1 MTTRKV
7 YAEELNELALE
18 VSKMGGQLE
27 HMIDEV
33 SEALKNMDSKLA
45 EKIMKEDDIVD
56 DMERKIEKA
65 CIRIVAKQQPVA
77 TDLRGVTSVMR
88 LISDIER
95 VADHCS
101 DISEYILEI
110 NEDTPVK
117 APEMLFTMLED
128 VKKMAVDTID
138 SFVEEDLEK
147 SKRVAG
153 SDDKI
158 DNYFLQIKDNLCKS
172 MHEDI
177 EHIKTYVD
185 YLMITKY
192 VERMAD
198 HCTNIAEWVSFI
210 ITGDLDQ
217 YMNS

>member
-77 TDLRGVTSVMR
+77 TDLRRVTSVMR

>member
-1 MTTRKV
+1 MTW
-7 YAEELNELALE
+7 
-18 VSKMGGQLE
+18 
-27 HMIDEV
+27 
-33 SEALKNMDSKLA
+33 
-45 EKIMKEDDIVD
+45 
-56 DMERKIEKA
+56 ERKIEKA

-77 TDLRGVTSVMR
+77 TDLRRVTSVMR

-101 DISEYILEI
+101 DISEYSLEI

>member
-77 TDLRGVTSVMR
+77 TDLRRVTSVMR

-110 NEDTPVK
+110 NGDTPVK

>member
-77 TDLRGVTSVMR
+77 TDLRRVTSVMR

-117 APEMLFTMLED
+117 APEMLVRL
-128 VKKMAVDTID
+128 
-138 SFVEEDLEK
+138 
-147 SKRVAG
+147 
-153 SDDKI
+153 
-158 DNYFLQIKDNLCKS
+158 S
-172 MHEDI
+172 MMS
-177 EHIKTYVD
+177 T
-185 YLMITKY
+185 
-192 VERMAD
+192 
-198 HCTNIAEWVSFI
+198 
-210 ITGDLDQ
+210 
-217 YMNS
+217 

>member
-77 TDLRGVTSVMR
+77 TDLRRVTSVMR

-158 DNYFLQIKDNLCKS
+158 DNYFLQI
-172 MHEDI
+172 
-177 EHIKTYVD
+177 
-185 YLMITKY
+185 
-192 VERMAD
+192 
-198 HCTNIAEWVSFI
+198 
-210 ITGDLDQ
+210 
-217 YMNS
+217 

>member
-77 TDLRGVTSVMR
+77 TDLRRVTSVMR
-88 LISDIER
+88 LISDIEW

>member
-7 YAEELNELALE
+7 YAEELNELALD

-77 TDLRGVTSVMR
+77 TDLRRVTSVMR

-117 APEMLFTMLED
+117 VPEMLFTMLED